1 VLIYPD
7 DRVLV
12 AVMNKRADWQRV
24 QTEGWYRL
32 PVKHAPA
39 GAPHFDWLAFY
50 FTSAFGADKWAVH
63 YYARIEGHELLTRRD
78 LLPAEPDHKRAGDW
92 YYKLTIG
99 ALQYKLPPIVSHN
112 WRRITFIVTSG
123 DRFEAAEEINDLFEH
138 KSPAGRLYVTLREAG
153 FHPERDWPLREGG
166 VTYRVDLALPL
177 DNKQG
182 WLPIVLA
189 APDLPAPPQALRF
202 APDSDPTDCAR
213 IIRQRL
219 AETGGQ

>member
-1 VLIYPD
+1 MLIHPD

-24 QTEGWYRL
+24 QAEGWYRL
-32 PVKHAPA
+32 PVKHAPE
-39 GAPHFDWLAFY
+39 GTPHFDWLAFY

-78 LLPAEPDHKRAGDW
+78 LLPAEPGHKRAGDW

-153 FHPERDWPLREGG
+153 FHPERDWPLRERG

-219 AETGGQ
+219 AESGG